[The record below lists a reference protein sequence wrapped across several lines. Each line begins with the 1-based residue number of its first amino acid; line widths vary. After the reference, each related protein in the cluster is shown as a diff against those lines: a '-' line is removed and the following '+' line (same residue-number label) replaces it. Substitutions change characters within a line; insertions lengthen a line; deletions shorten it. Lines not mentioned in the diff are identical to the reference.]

1 MRGRG
6 AYDKAKCVSSYQ
18 IRAFVL
24 QCSLQRIAMPNG
36 YLDIKSEVQEKD
48 LDIEELLMSET
59 LKLRVIRESQL
70 FEFEFQLYLYYIK
83 SSEP

>member
-1 MRGRG
+1 M
-6 AYDKAKCVSSYQ
+6 
-18 IRAFVL
+18 

-59 LKLRVIRESQL
+59 LKLSVIRESQL
-70 FEFEFQLYLYYIK
+70 FEFEFQLKFLSVLNLTSYI
-83 SSEP
+83 

>member
-1 MRGRG
+1 
-6 AYDKAKCVSSYQ
+6 
-18 IRAFVL
+18 
-24 QCSLQRIAMPNG
+24 MPNG

-59 LKLRVIRESQL
+59 LKLSVIRESQL